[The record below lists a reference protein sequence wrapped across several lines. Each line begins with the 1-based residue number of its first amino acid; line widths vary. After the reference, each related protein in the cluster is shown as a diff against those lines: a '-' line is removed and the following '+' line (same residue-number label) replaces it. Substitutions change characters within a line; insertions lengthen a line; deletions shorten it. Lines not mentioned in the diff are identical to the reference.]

1 MGGKK
6 KKKHFVDT
14 SVRVNTV
21 TKETKEENNSKNDG
35 PSKSSKLVIEIPPGY
50 IKLFKRNPDYTIII
64 NEANSK
70 HFIPLKHKSLM
81 DIFKMQSKEPETPLK
96 NWMTI
101 SLKLKEGIRILR
113 INRKK

>member
-35 PSKSSKLVIEIPPGY
+35 PSK
-50 IKLFKRNPDYTIII
+50 
-64 NEANSK
+64 
-70 HFIPLKHKSLM
+70 
-81 DIFKMQSKEPETPLK
+81 
-96 NWMTI
+96 
-101 SLKLKEGIRILR
+101 
-113 INRKK
+113 

>member
-35 PSKSSKLVIEIPPGY
+35 HLSHQNLSLRSLLGITIQKKSRLYYYNQRSKFEAFYLTKTQVTYGY
-50 IKLFKRNPDYTIII
+50 I
-64 NEANSK
+64 
-70 HFIPLKHKSLM
+70 
-81 DIFKMQSKEPETPLK
+81 
-96 NWMTI
+96 
-101 SLKLKEGIRILR
+101 
-113 INRKK
+113 